1 MDNGGIHP
9 EIEPTSPL
17 PSHPIG
23 GRPRLE
29 TAIRREPLLLALGI
43 VVIYSA
49 MALLVLATHDWDPG
63 AFVLQRSADVP
74 FSRAWGIGY
83 DGQFSYA
90 IALDPIGAAESGS
103 LDRPAYR
110 YMRIVY
116 PIAAR
121 IFALGDPELIPWSLL
136 TLNILVAG
144 FTAWLLADLAGAKAG
159 AVWVVLILLLSLN
172 YLIGIRLD
180 LNEPL
185 AILLSIGGLVLHKRR
200 RLTLAAVAFALAG
213 LTKEVFLTFPVA
225 VAIYEITRRNFK
237 TAAFLLLGSILP
249 YLAWSA
255 TITQW
260 LGSSPFSYSLSK
272 PSLVPFAGLR
282 RLQPIE
288 AQIIVTIWAIG
299 PAILAA
305 LAVAWKSV
313 REWPQSPGL
322 VAWLILINV
331 ALLASLP
338 GQSWEDP
345 LAILRLALG
354 ALVAGLLWLSQAKP
368 RLLPYVAAIWIPSLL
383 IAFLLPGL
391 LI

>member
-1 MDNGGIHP
+1 MI
-9 EIEPTSPL
+9 SL
-17 PSHPIG
+17 PSHQIG
-23 GRPRLE
+23 EPPRSR
-29 TAIRREPLLLALGI
+29 TAKRREPILLALG
-43 VVIYSA
+43 VFVAYSL
-49 MALLVLATHDWDPG
+49 MSLLVLSTHDWDPK
-63 AFVLQRSADVP
+63 AFILERPQDIP
-74 FSRAWGIGY
+74 DTQTWGVGY
-83 DGQFSYA
+83 DGRFAYA
-90 IALDPIGAAESGS
+90 LALEPVGADEGEV
-103 LDRPAYR
+103 LDKPAYR

-121 IFALGDPELIPWSLL
+121 ILGLGIPELIPWSLL
-136 TLNILVAG
+136 ALNILVAG
-144 FTAWLLADLAGAKAG
+144 ATAWLLADLAGVRAG

-185 AILLSIGGLVLHKRR
+185 ATLLSISGLWFHKRR
-200 RLTLAAVAFALAG
+200 RPALAAAAFALAG
-213 LTKEVFLTFPVA
+213 LTKEVFLTFPMA

-237 TAAFLLLGSILP
+237 VAAILLVGSTLP

-255 TITQW
+255 AITQW
-260 LGSSPFSYSLSK
+260 IGTSPFSYSLSK
-272 PSLVPFAGLR
+272 PSLVLFAGIR

-299 PAILAA
+299 PAIVAA

-313 REWPQSPGL
+313 REWPQRPSL
-322 VAWLILINV
+322 MAWLILVNV
-331 ALLASLP
+331 ALLVTLP
-338 GQSWEDP
+338 VESWADP

-354 ALVAGLLWLSQAKP
+354 ALVAGLLWLSQVKP

>member
-1 MDNGGIHP
+1 M
-9 EIEPTSPL
+9 
-17 PSHPIG
+17 
-23 GRPRLE
+23 
-29 TAIRREPLLLALGI
+29 LALG
-43 VVIYSA
+43 VFVAYSL
-49 MALLVLATHDWDPG
+49 MSLLVLSTHDWDPK
-63 AFVLQRSADVP
+63 AFILERPQDIP
-74 FSRAWGIGY
+74 DTQTWGVGY
-83 DGQFSYA
+83 DGRFAYA
-90 IALDPIGAAESGS
+90 LALEPVGADEGEV
-103 LDRPAYR
+103 LDKPAYR

-121 IFALGDPELIPWSLL
+121 ILGLGIPELIPWSLL
-136 TLNILVAG
+136 ALNILVAG
-144 FTAWLLADLAGAKAG
+144 ATAWLLADLAGVRAG

-185 AILLSIGGLVLHKRR
+185 ATLLSISGLWFHKRR
-200 RLTLAAVAFALAG
+200 RLALAAAAFALAG
-213 LTKEVFLTFPVA
+213 LTKEVFLTFPMA

-237 TAAFLLLGSILP
+237 VAAILLVGSTLP

-255 TITQW
+255 AITQW
-260 LGSSPFSYSLSK
+260 IGTSPFSYSLSK
-272 PSLVPFAGLR
+272 PSLVLFAGIR

-299 PAILAA
+299 PAIVAA

-313 REWPQSPGL
+313 REWPQRPSL
-322 VAWLILINV
+322 MAWLILVNV
-331 ALLASLP
+331 ALLVTLP
-338 GQSWEDP
+338 VESWADP

-354 ALVAGLLWLSQAKP
+354 ALVAGLLWLSQVKP

>member
-1 MDNGGIHP
+1 MI
-9 EIEPTSPL
+9 SL
-17 PSHPIG
+17 PSHQIG
-23 GRPRLE
+23 GPPRSR
-29 TAIRREPLLLALGI
+29 TARRREQILLALG
-43 VVIYSA
+43 VFVAYSI
-49 MALLVLATHDWDPG
+49 MSLLVLSTHDWDPK
-63 AFVLQRSADVP
+63 AFILERPQDIP
-74 FSRAWGIGY
+74 DTQTWGVGY
-83 DGQFSYA
+83 DGRFAYA
-90 IALDPIGAAESGS
+90 RALEPVGADEGEV
-103 LDRPAYR
+103 LDKPAYR

-121 IFALGDPELIPWSLL
+121 ILGLGIPELIPWSLL
-136 TLNILVAG
+136 ALNILVAG
-144 FTAWLLADLAGAKAG
+144 ATAWLLADLAGVRAG

-185 AILLSIGGLVLHKRR
+185 ATLLSISGLWFHKRR
-200 RLTLAAVAFALAG
+200 RPALAAAAFALAG
-213 LTKEVFLTFPVA
+213 LTKEVFLTFPMA

-237 TAAFLLLGSILP
+237 VAAILLVGSTLP

-255 TITQW
+255 AITQW
-260 LGSSPFSYSLSK
+260 IGTSPFSYSLSK
-272 PSLVPFAGLR
+272 PSLVLFAGIR

-305 LAVAWKSV
+305 LAVAWKSI
-313 REWPQSPGL
+313 REWPQRPSL
-322 VAWLILINV
+322 MAWLILVNV
-331 ALLASLP
+331 ALLVTLP
-338 GQSWEDP
+338 VESWADP

-354 ALVAGLLWLSQAKP
+354 ALVAGLLWLSQVKP